1 MKYEHRFRVEAP
13 LSEVASFHR
22 LAGSMSAITPP
33 PLRVQILNAP
43 AKLSDGDEMDF
54 SLQFGPFRLRW
65 IARIEEVSAAGF
77 TDRQLRGPFQEWNHR
92 HSFHQVDVNITEVS
106 DQISAQLK
114 KSFTGRLL
122 GWGLWLGLPFLF
134 AYRGWKTRALLEK

>member
-1 MKYEHRFRVEAP
+1 MIYKHCFRVKAP
-13 LSEVASFHR
+13 LSEVVSFHR

-33 PLRVQILNAP
+33 PLRVQIQNAP
-43 AKLSDGDEMDF
+43 AMLSAGDEMDF
-54 SLQFGPFRLRW
+54 CLQFGPFRLRW
-65 IARIEEVSAAGF
+65 IARIEEVSAGGF
-77 TDRQLRGPFQEWNHR
+77 TDRQLRGPFQEWDHR